1 MKIHDKINSPTEPEF
16 QDIEEMPSAS
26 SLSTLTG
33 AVKAKGATLKSQVQC
48 FGQKVGKSA
57 KKLTKSGTE
66 RVGDQLVSI
75 SAASNEQVERLRK
88 QLAKHRDNVKQR
100 SELFSDWFNAAIGD
114 HNFVK
119 GLDIWMRGAFASG
132 PASIY
137 DRAMDSNY
145 IATHIGG
152 AYHRLFDG
160 RHDLVSAWK
169 ACREA
174 GGNGIT
180 EDMTGYVH
188 ALWKDLVTPMGLPVF
203 TVDQVAFNEFSA
215 KLSDGFG
222 ISPVWLKDAISVT
235 ATELLGSVTAVL
247 ALSLNW
253 SINDR
258 HKFAGLVGSYGVS
271 TLASANPLL
280 AVVTLVCLA
289 RAFQQAKI
297 AEDRGR
303 VISSAVRGG
312 IGSCVILAAMT
323 ALSGPA
329 WIGLMVGIC
338 CSVLA
343 RRAYNQVELTVCEI
357 DWKESAEFVRSFIIS
372 RASFKDR
379 KSIEGT
385 APR

>member
-1 MKIHDKINSPTEPEF
+1 MKIHDKQNSPTTPELH
-16 QDIEEMPSAS
+16 DIEDTPSTQGWS
-26 SLSTLTG
+26 SVTGTL
-33 AVKAKGATLKSQVQC
+33 KAKGTKLKSQVQRI
-48 FGQKVGKSA
+48 GQNVGNSA
-57 KKLTKSGTE
+57 KNLTKSSTVK
-66 RVGDQLVSI
+66 VGEQLASI
-75 SAASNEQVERLRK
+75 SGEQFERLRN

-119 GLDIWMRGAFASG
+119 GLDVWMRSAFASG

-152 AYHRLFDG
+152 ACHRLFDG
-160 RHDLVSAWK
+160 GHDLVSAWK

-174 GGNGIT
+174 GGSSIT

-188 ALWKDLVTPMGLPVF
+188 ALWKDLVTPMGLPVL
-203 TVDQVAFNEFSA
+203 TVDQVTFNELSA
-215 KLSDGFG
+215 KLADGFG

-280 AVVTLVCLA
+280 AIVTLVCLA

-312 IGSCVILAAMT
+312 IGSCVILASMT
-323 ALSGPA
+323 ALTGPA
-329 WIGLMVGIC
+329 WIGLMIGVC

-343 RRAYNQVELTVCEI
+343 RRAYDQAEVAVREI
-357 DWKESAEFVRSFIIS
+357 DWNETSEFVRSFIIS
-372 RASFKDR
+372 RATFKDR
-379 KSIEGT
+379 RAIDGT
-385 APR
+385 ASS